1 MAMGDYYCD
10 HEANGAELVGSSV
23 KKKQESFPAIGGKV
37 TIQIPGMKKTYVL
50 PVIKGLN
57 ICNAYFN
64 EEEGVY
70 VHELTGQ
77 SFEYTVTNIYK
88 NVFTDEFTIARNA
101 TIAYCLQIAQAV
113 EENKEYVETIFGL
126 KFLSWLK
133 NTKKAPVMEY
143 EDVWDALNKSIK
155 ASKK

>member
-1 MAMGDYYCD
+1 MAMGDCFI
-10 HEANGAELVGSSV
+10 HEANGAELVGTSG
-23 KKKQESFPAIGGKV
+23 KKEQESFPAIGGKV
-37 TIQIPGMKKTYVL
+37 TIQIPGMDEVYVI

-64 EEEGVY
+64 KEEGVY

-77 SFEYTVTNIYK
+77 PFEYTVTHIYK
-88 NVFTDEFTIARNA
+88 NAFTHEFTIARNA
-101 TIAYCLQIAQAV
+101 TIAYCVQIAQAV

-126 KFLSWLK
+126 KYLSWLK
-133 NTKKAPVMEY
+133 NTKKAPTMQCKNIWE
-143 EDVWDALNKSIK
+143 ALNNSIK